1 MKRTKIFFLLLTLCF
16 SFATMAIA
24 QPSAVKKAANATF
37 TLTTFDT
44 KGSILS
50 TTNGVFVSTDGV
62 CVSTWK
68 PFAGA
73 AKAIVIDNNGQK
85 YDVETMLGANE
96 IYDVAKFKV
105 NAKTA
110 AAPFA
115 SSATANSTAWVVIPT
130 KAGEPIKA
138 SINKV
143 EKFMDKYNYCV
154 LTTSAPEKNNG
165 APLLNEQGQIV
176 GIYNSNGNL
185 QSATDA
191 RYANDFVL
199 VGLSQNDPTLLQSGI
214 RIGLPQQSDEAIIA
228 LMLSSNKIES
238 LRTAT
243 INDFL
248 QKFPALNN
256 GYTALAS
263 LLFSKGNIAEADKV
277 LQQAISKVKE
287 KNEAHYN
294 YGRMIYQGATMASL
308 ADKAKAQGWTLDKAM
323 NEANEAYKIKP
334 EPIYKHLQAQITY
347 AKGDFQK
354 AYQEFE
360 ALTKTP
366 MKNPELYLEMALC
379 QENLKGNDDAIL
391 ALLNQ
396 SIELCDTP
404 YMDTSSPYFL
414 ARANQLEKMGKY
426 RDAMK
431 DLYLY
436 EYLNQGT
443 LEADFYYMREQ
454 IEIKGKLWQQ
464 ALQDILIA
472 TKLNPAEPMYC
483 AEASNLLLRL
493 NKFEEAILAAK
504 QAIALKD
511 DYAEAYL
518 VLGIAQCKNNQK
530 AEGIANIEKAKSLG
544 NPQADTFLNQFK

>member
-323 NEANEAYKIKP
+323 SEAIEAYKIKP
-334 EPIYKHLQAQITY
+334 EPVYKHLQAQITY
-347 AKGDFQK
+347 AKGDYQK

-379 QENLKGNDDAIL
+379 QENLKGSDDAIL

-530 AEGIANIEKAKSLG
+530 AEGIANIEKAKNLG

>member
-24 QPSAVKKAANATF
+24 QSSAVKKAANTTF

-73 AKAIVIDNNGQK
+73 AKAVVIDNNGQK

-493 NKFEEAILAAK
+493 DKFEEAILAAK

>member
-1 MKRTKIFFLLLTLCF
+1 MKKTKIFFLLLTLCF

-24 QPSAVKKAANATF
+24 QSSAVKKAANTTF

-379 QENLKGNDDAIL
+379 QENLKGSDDAIL

>member
-115 SSATANSTAWVVIPT
+115 SSATANSTAWVVIPA

-143 EKFMDKYNYCV
+143 EKFMDKYTYCV

-308 ADKAKAQGWTLDKAM
+308 ADKAKTQGWTLDKAM
-323 NEANEAYKIKP
+323 SEANEAYKIKP

>member
-1 MKRTKIFFLLLTLCF
+1 MKKTKIFFLLLTLCF

-24 QPSAVKKAANATF
+24 QSSAVKKAANATF

-50 TTNGVFVSTDGV
+50 TTNGVFVSTDGI

-73 AKAIVIDNNGQK
+73 AKAVVIDNNGQK

-323 NEANEAYKIKP
+323 SEAIEAYKIKP
-334 EPIYKHLQAQITY
+334 EPVYKHLQAQITY
-347 AKGDFQK
+347 AKGDYQK

-379 QENLKGNDDAIL
+379 QENLKGSDDAIL

>member
-1 MKRTKIFFLLLTLCF
+1 MKKTKIFFLLLTLCF

-24 QPSAVKKAANATF
+24 QSSAVKKAANTTF

-73 AKAIVIDNNGQK
+73 AKAVVIDNNGQK

-323 NEANEAYKIKP
+323 SEAIEAYKIKP
-334 EPIYKHLQAQITY
+334 EPVYKHLQAQITY
-347 AKGDFQK
+347 AKGDYQK

-379 QENLKGNDDAIL
+379 QENLKGSDDAIL

-530 AEGIANIEKAKSLG
+530 AEGIANIEKAKNLG

>member
-44 KGSILS
+44 KGSIIS

-73 AKAIVIDNNGQK
+73 AKAVVIDNNGQK

-115 SSATANSTAWVVIPT
+115 SSATANSTAWVVIPA

-176 GIYNSNGNL
+176 GIYNSNGNV

-294 YGRMIYQGATMASL
+294 YGRMIYQGATMTSL

-323 NEANEAYKIKP
+323 SEAIEAYKIKP
-334 EPIYKHLQAQITY
+334 EPVYKHLQAQITY
-347 AKGDFQK
+347 AKGDYQK

-379 QENLKGNDDAIL
+379 QENLKGSDDAIL

-530 AEGIANIEKAKSLG
+530 AEGIANIEKAKNLG
-544 NPQADTFLNQFK
+544 NPQADTFLSQFK

>member
-1 MKRTKIFFLLLTLCF
+1 
-16 SFATMAIA
+16 MAIA
-24 QPSAVKKAANATF
+24 QSSAVKKAANTTF

-73 AKAIVIDNNGQK
+73 AKAVVIDNNGQK

-243 INDFL
+243 INEFL

-323 NEANEAYKIKP
+323 SEANEGYKIKP

>member
-115 SSATANSTAWVVIPT
+115 SSATANSTAWVVIPA

-143 EKFMDKYNYCV
+143 EKFMDKYTYCV

-176 GIYNSNGNL
+176 GIYNSNGIL

-323 NEANEAYKIKP
+323 SEANEAYKIKP
-334 EPIYKHLQAQITY
+334 EPVYKHLQAQITY
-347 AKGDFQK
+347 AKGDYQK

-379 QENLKGNDDAIL
+379 QENLKGSDDAIL

>member
-44 KGSILS
+44 KGSIIS

-73 AKAIVIDNNGQK
+73 AKAVVIDNNGQK

-115 SSATANSTAWVVIPT
+115 SSATANSTVWVVIPA

-323 NEANEAYKIKP
+323 SEAIEAYKIKP
-334 EPIYKHLQAQITY
+334 EPVYKHLQAQITY
-347 AKGDFQK
+347 AKGDYQK

-379 QENLKGNDDAIL
+379 QENLKGSDDAIL

>member
-1 MKRTKIFFLLLTLCF
+1 
-16 SFATMAIA
+16 
-24 QPSAVKKAANATF
+24 
-37 TLTTFDT
+37 
-44 KGSILS
+44 
-50 TTNGVFVSTDGV
+50 
-62 CVSTWK
+62 
-68 PFAGA
+68 
-73 AKAIVIDNNGQK
+73 
-85 YDVETMLGANE
+85 MLGANE

-243 INDFL
+243 INEFL

-323 NEANEAYKIKP
+323 SEAIEAYKIKP
-334 EPIYKHLQAQITY
+334 EPVYKHLQAQITY

-404 YMDTSSPYFL
+404 YMDTSSPFFL

>member
-1 MKRTKIFFLLLTLCF
+1 MKKTKIFFLLLTLCF

-24 QPSAVKKAANATF
+24 QSSAVKKAANTTF

-73 AKAIVIDNNGQK
+73 AKAVVIDNNGQK

>member
-1 MKRTKIFFLLLTLCF
+1 MKKTKIFFLLLTLCF

-24 QPSAVKKAANATF
+24 QSSAVKKAANTTF

-73 AKAIVIDNNGQK
+73 AKAVVIDNNGQK

-323 NEANEAYKIKP
+323 SEANEAYKIKP

-360 ALTKTP
+360 TLTKTP

-379 QENLKGNDDAIL
+379 QENLKGSDDAIL

-472 TKLNPAEPMYC
+472 SKLNPAEPIYC

>member
-1 MKRTKIFFLLLTLCF
+1 MKRTTIFFLLLTLCF

-73 AKAIVIDNNGQK
+73 AKAVVIDNNGQK

-115 SSATANSTAWVVIPT
+115 SSATANSTAWVVIPA

-176 GIYNSNGNL
+176 GIYNNNGNL

-323 NEANEAYKIKP
+323 SEAIEAYKIKP
-334 EPIYKHLQAQITY
+334 EPVYKHLQAQITY
-347 AKGDFQK
+347 AKGDYQK

-379 QENLKGNDDAIL
+379 QENLKGSDDAIL

>member
-323 NEANEAYKIKP
+323 SEANEAYKIKP

-472 TKLNPAEPMYC
+472 SKLNPAEPIYC

>member
-1 MKRTKIFFLLLTLCF
+1 MKKTKIFFLLLTLCF

-24 QPSAVKKAANATF
+24 QSSAVKKAANTTF

-73 AKAIVIDNNGQK
+73 AKAVVIDNNGQK

-323 NEANEAYKIKP
+323 SEANEAYKIKP

-404 YMDTSSPYFL
+404 YMDTSSPFFL

>member
-24 QPSAVKKAANATF
+24 QSSAVKKAANTTF

-73 AKAIVIDNNGQK
+73 AKAVVIDNNGQK

-308 ADKAKAQGWTLDKAM
+308 ADKAKTQGWTLDKAM
-323 NEANEAYKIKP
+323 SEANEAYKIKP

>member
-73 AKAIVIDNNGQK
+73 AKAVVIDNNGQK

-115 SSATANSTAWVVIPT
+115 SSATANSTAWVVIPA

-228 LMLSSNKIES
+228 LLLSSNKIES

-323 NEANEAYKIKP
+323 CEAIEAYKIKP
-334 EPIYKHLQAQITY
+334 EPVYKHLQAQITY
-347 AKGDFQK
+347 AKGDYQK

-379 QENLKGNDDAIL
+379 QENLKGSDDAIL

-426 RDAMK
+426 RDAMI

-518 VLGIAQCKNNQK
+518 ILGIAQCKNNQK

>member
-1 MKRTKIFFLLLTLCF
+1 MKKTKIFFLLLTLCF
-16 SFATMAIA
+16 SFVTMAIA
-24 QPSAVKKAANATF
+24 QSSAVKKAANTTF

-73 AKAIVIDNNGQK
+73 AKAVVIDNNGQK

-115 SSATANSTAWVVIPT
+115 SSATANSTAWVVIPA

-143 EKFMDKYNYCV
+143 EKFMDKYTYCV

-323 NEANEAYKIKP
+323 SEANEAYKIKP
-334 EPIYKHLQAQITY
+334 EPVYKHLQAQITY
-347 AKGDFQK
+347 AKGDYQK

-379 QENLKGNDDAIL
+379 QENLKGSDDAIL

-530 AEGIANIEKAKSLG
+530 AEGIANIEKAKNLG
-544 NPQADTFLNQFK
+544 NPQADTFLNHFK

>member
-24 QPSAVKKAANATF
+24 QSSAVKKAANTTF

-73 AKAIVIDNNGQK
+73 AKAVVIDNNGQK

-263 LLFSKGNIAEADKV
+263 LLFSKGNIAEVDKV

-308 ADKAKAQGWTLDKAM
+308 ADKAKAQGWTLDRAM
-323 NEANEAYKIKP
+323 SEANEAYKIKP

-379 QENLKGNDDAIL
+379 QENLKGSDDAIL

>member
-1 MKRTKIFFLLLTLCF
+1 MKKTKIFFLLLTLCF

-73 AKAIVIDNNGQK
+73 AKAVVIDNNGQK

-115 SSATANSTAWVVIPT
+115 SSATTNSTAWVVIPA

-323 NEANEAYKIKP
+323 SEANEAYKIKP

-472 TKLNPAEPMYC
+472 SKLNPAEPIYC

>member
-24 QPSAVKKAANATF
+24 QSSAVKKAANTTF

-73 AKAIVIDNNGQK
+73 AKAVVIDNNGQK

-308 ADKAKAQGWTLDKAM
+308 ADKAKAQGWTLDRAM
-323 NEANEAYKIKP
+323 SEANEAYKIKP

-379 QENLKGNDDAIL
+379 QENLKGSDDAIL

>member
-199 VGLSQNDPTLLQSGI
+199 VGFSQNDPTLLQSGI

-308 ADKAKAQGWTLDKAM
+308 ADKAKTQGWTLDKAM
-323 NEANEAYKIKP
+323 SEANEAYKIKP

>member
-44 KGSILS
+44 KGSIIS

-73 AKAIVIDNNGQK
+73 AKAVVIDNNGQK

-115 SSATANSTAWVVIPT
+115 SSATANSTAWVVIPA

-530 AEGIANIEKAKSLG
+530 AEGIANIEKAKNLG

>member
-1 MKRTKIFFLLLTLCF
+1 MKKTKIFFLLLTLCF

-24 QPSAVKKAANATF
+24 QSSAVKKAANTTF

-73 AKAIVIDNNGQK
+73 AKAVVIDNNGQK

-115 SSATANSTAWVVIPT
+115 SSATANSTAWVVIPA

-143 EKFMDKYNYCV
+143 EKFMDKYTYCV

-323 NEANEAYKIKP
+323 SETNEAYKIKP

-404 YMDTSSPYFL
+404 YMDTSSPFFL

>member
-24 QPSAVKKAANATF
+24 QSSAVKKAANATF

-50 TTNGVFVSTDGV
+50 TTNGVFVSTDGI

-73 AKAIVIDNNGQK
+73 AKAVVIDNNGQK

-115 SSATANSTAWVVIPT
+115 SSATANSTAWVVIPA

-143 EKFMDKYNYCV
+143 EKFMDKYTYCV

-176 GIYNSNGNL
+176 GIYNSNGIL

-308 ADKAKAQGWTLDKAM
+308 ADKTKAQGWTLDKAM
-323 NEANEAYKIKP
+323 SEANEAYKIKP
-334 EPIYKHLQAQITY
+334 EPVYKHLQAQITY
-347 AKGDFQK
+347 AKGDYQK

-379 QENLKGNDDAIL
+379 QENLKGSDDAIL

>member
-44 KGSILS
+44 MGSILS

-68 PFAGA
+68 PFVGA
-73 AKAIVIDNNGQK
+73 AKAVVIDNNGQK

-115 SSATANSTAWVVIPT
+115 SSATANSTAWVVIPA

-143 EKFMDKYNYCV
+143 EKFMDKYTYCV

-176 GIYNSNGNL
+176 GIYNSNGIL

-294 YGRMIYQGATMASL
+294 YGRMIYQGATMTSL

-323 NEANEAYKIKP
+323 SEAIEAYKIKP
-334 EPIYKHLQAQITY
+334 EPVYKHLQAQITY
-347 AKGDFQK
+347 AKGDYQK

-379 QENLKGNDDAIL
+379 QENLKGSDDAIL

-530 AEGIANIEKAKSLG
+530 AEGIANIEKAKNLG
-544 NPQADTFLNQFK
+544 NPQADTFLSQFK

>member
-73 AKAIVIDNNGQK
+73 AKAVVIDNNGQK

-115 SSATANSTAWVVIPT
+115 SSATANSTAWVVIPA

-143 EKFMDKYNYCV
+143 EKFMDKYNFCV

-176 GIYNSNGNL
+176 GIYNSNGIL

-323 NEANEAYKIKP
+323 SEANEAYKIKP
-334 EPIYKHLQAQITY
+334 EPVYKHLQAQITY
-347 AKGDFQK
+347 AKGDYQK

-379 QENLKGNDDAIL
+379 QENLKGSDDAIL

-544 NPQADTFLNQFK
+544 NPQADTFLIQFK

>member
-73 AKAIVIDNNGQK
+73 AKAVVIDNNGQK

-115 SSATANSTAWVVIPT
+115 SSATANSTAWVVIPA

-323 NEANEAYKIKP
+323 CEAIEAYKIKP
-334 EPIYKHLQAQITY
+334 EPVYKHLQAQITY
-347 AKGDFQK
+347 AKGDYQK

-379 QENLKGNDDAIL
+379 QENLKGSDDAIL

>member
-24 QPSAVKKAANATF
+24 QSSAVKKAANTTF

-73 AKAIVIDNNGQK
+73 AKAVVIDNNGQK

-308 ADKAKAQGWTLDKAM
+308 ADKDKAQGWTLDKAM

-404 YMDTSSPYFL
+404 YMDTSSPFFL

>member
-73 AKAIVIDNNGQK
+73 AKAVVIDNNGQK

-323 NEANEAYKIKP
+323 SEAIEAYKIKP
-334 EPIYKHLQAQITY
+334 EPVYKHLQAQITY
-347 AKGDFQK
+347 AKGDYQK

-379 QENLKGNDDAIL
+379 QENLKGSDDAIL

>member
-24 QPSAVKKAANATF
+24 QSSAVKKAANTTF

-73 AKAIVIDNNGQK
+73 AKAVVIDNNGQK

-228 LMLSSNKIES
+228 LMLSSNIIES

-308 ADKAKAQGWTLDKAM
+308 ADKAKAQGWTLDRAM
-323 NEANEAYKIKP
+323 SEANEAYKIKP

-404 YMDTSSPYFL
+404 YMDTSSPFFL

>member
-24 QPSAVKKAANATF
+24 QSSAVKKAANTTF

-73 AKAIVIDNNGQK
+73 AKAVVIDNNGQK

-308 ADKAKAQGWTLDKAM
+308 ADKAKAQGWTLDRAM
-323 NEANEAYKIKP
+323 SEANEAYKIKP

-404 YMDTSSPYFL
+404 YMDTSSPFFL

>member
-24 QPSAVKKAANATF
+24 QPSAVKKAANTTF

-44 KGSILS
+44 KGSIIS

-73 AKAIVIDNNGQK
+73 AKAVVIDNNGQK

-323 NEANEAYKIKP
+323 SEAIEAYKIKP
-334 EPIYKHLQAQITY
+334 EPVYKHLQAQITY
-347 AKGDFQK
+347 AKGDYQK

-379 QENLKGNDDAIL
+379 QENLKGSDDAIL

>member
-24 QPSAVKKAANATF
+24 QPSAVKKSTNATF

-73 AKAIVIDNNGQK
+73 AKAVVIDNNGQK

-115 SSATANSTAWVVIPT
+115 SSATANSTAWVVIPA

-323 NEANEAYKIKP
+323 SEAIEAYKIKP
-334 EPIYKHLQAQITY
+334 EPVYKHLQAQITY
-347 AKGDFQK
+347 AKGDYQK

-379 QENLKGNDDAIL
+379 QENLKGSDDAIL

>member
-73 AKAIVIDNNGQK
+73 AKAVVIDNNGQK

-323 NEANEAYKIKP
+323 SEANEAYKIKP

-404 YMDTSSPYFL
+404 YMDTSSPFFL

-518 VLGIAQCKNNQK
+518 VMGIAQCKNNQK